1 MATSPVQLL
10 SGLRVAVGAG
20 AWAAPN
26 TTGKLFGLDPDN
38 NPQASFMARLFGIR
52 DIALGLGTT
61 ATTGSSRRLWWQLGI
76 ACDLADAAAA
86 ALAARNG
93 TLPKVAAVMAGTT
106 AIAAAG
112 LGVAALATADDG
124 AA

>member
-1 MATSPVQLL
+1 MPASPVQIL
-10 SGLRVAVGAG
+10 SGLRVAIGAG

-38 NPQASFMARLFGIR
+38 NPQASFLARLFGVR
-52 DIALGLGTT
+52 DVALGLGTT

-86 ALAARNG
+86 VLAARNG
-93 TLPKVAAVMAGTT
+93 TLPKAAAVLAGGT

-112 LGVAALATADDG
+112 LGVAALASTES
-124 AA
+124 